1 MQMDHF
7 RTFMEGYVSFLEE
20 MAAGESEKYA
30 ALISY
35 DAKRIDRI
43 VTGQQAMNMRLSHFE
58 EQREQEQEALGFAGL
73 AFAEIL
79 DRLEPPQR
87 EPMQELFRRFE
98 MAIYDIK
105 YYNSKSLSFAKEG
118 MQMLGIT
125 EGTKAPYTPKG
136 RQSPGAAQSASL
148 FEAKV

>member
-1 MQMDHF
+1 MQINHF

-20 MAAGESEKYA
+20 MATGEGEKYA

-43 VTGQQAMNMRLSHFE
+43 VTGQQAMNMRLNHFE
-58 EQREQEQEALGFAGL
+58 EQREQEQEAAGL
-73 AFAEIL
+73 EGLSFEEIL
-79 DRLEPPQR
+79 ERLEPSQR
-87 EPMQELFRRFE
+87 EPMQELFRRFST
-98 MAIYDIK
+98 AIYEIK
-105 YYNSKSLSFAKEG
+105 YYNSKSISFAKEG
-118 MQMLGIT
+118 IKMLGMT

-136 RQSPGAAQSASL
+136 QQRPGGMQNASL